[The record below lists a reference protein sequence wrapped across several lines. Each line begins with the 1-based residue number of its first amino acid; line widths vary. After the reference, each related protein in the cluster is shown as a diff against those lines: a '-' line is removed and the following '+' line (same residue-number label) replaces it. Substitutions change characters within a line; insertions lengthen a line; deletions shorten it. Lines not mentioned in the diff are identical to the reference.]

1 MSVQISIRAA
11 HAQDA
16 VAVENVLSNSY
27 PPLMSGAYAAD
38 ILARVLPRMTRAHP
52 KLLGS
57 GTYLLAETEEQAV
70 GCGGWS
76 LVAPGTTQT
85 QPGVAHIRHFATAR
99 EWIGKGIGRA
109 IYDRCETQARAA
121 GVELFE
127 CYSSLNGEAFY
138 AALGF
143 QRVGIIEVPIGPD
156 LMLPSVHM
164 SRVL

>member
-1 MSVQISIRAA
+1 MQISIRAA

-16 VAVENVLSNSY
+16 VAVENVLNSSY
-27 PPLMSGAYAAD
+27 PRLMSGTYAAD
-38 ILARVLPRMTRAHP
+38 LLARALPKMTRPHP

-57 GTYLLAETEEQAV
+57 GTYLLAEIEKRAV

-76 LVAPGTTQT
+76 LAAPGSAQT
-85 QPGVAHIRHFATAR
+85 QPGVAHIRHFATAT
-99 EWIGKGIGRA
+99 EWIGRGIGRA

-121 GVELFE
+121 GVQLFE

-143 QRVGIIEVPIGPD
+143 QRIGITEVPMGPD
-156 LMLPSVHM
+156 LSLPSVHM